1 MKKVI
6 LFLFSLFFFCY
17 SVYADD
23 FDITGEYVTLYNM
36 NEDTL
41 LYSKNDT
48 KKTSIASLTKM
59 MTTLVAIEEI
69 DNLDKIVTIKEK
81 DFEGIVGY
89 SKAGFKVGDK
99 VTYRDLLYGIILPS
113 GADAVNAVVNNTLG
127 YDKFIKKMNETAK
140 KIGMNDTSYANPIGK
155 DDENNYSTS
164 NDLAKLL
171 KYALK
176 NKTFKTIFT
185 TKNYKTS
192 NGLNLESTVNRYEN
206 ILNTNEIKGAKS
218 GFTKDAGRCLASIT
232 TLNNVD
238 YLLVVINSSTTSPY
252 NAIKDTIT
260 ILKGIRDKY
269 EAHHK
274 VKITDEA
281 IKAAVELSSR
291 YINDRYLPDKAIDL
305 MDEAASK
312 VKLASLTAPK
322 EVKKIEEKIGEIVKE
337 KEDAINVQ
345 DFEKAA
351 KLRDKEQKEK
361 EKLEK
366 VKLEWEQKNQIKET
380 KVTEEDIA
388 GIVSNWTGVP
398 VVKLTEAEADKLKN
412 LEAELHK
419 RVIGQDEAIVAVAKA
434 IRRGR
439 VGLKDPNR
447 PIGSFLFLGPTGVGK
462 TELSKA
468 LAESL
473 FGNEDAMIRIDMS
486 EYMEGHSV
494 SKLIGSPPG
503 YVGFDDGGQLTE
515 KIRRKPYSVILFDEI
530 EKAHPDVMNMLLQ
543 ILDDGRLTDAQGR
556 TVNFK
561 NTVIIMTSNIGAR
574 LITDKTTLGFSAV
587 DKKDETQKEYES
599 IKKDVMGE
607 LKKQFRPEFIN
618 RIDEIIVFH
627 KLNNEDI
634 KQIIDIMINQ
644 VTKRMQE
651 KGYNLEIE
659 DSVKE
664 LIAKKGID
672 TNYGARPLKRA
683 IQNILE
689 DRVAEEILDGNIKQ
703 NKKAIIKAED
713 DKIVIK

>member
-6 LFLFSLFFFCY
+6 FFLFSLFFFCY

-260 ILKGIRDKY
+260 IYDYYNNNYGYKNIINDDIFIKEIPVDFSKEKTYKITGSEDIEKYLKNNTEVTYKYVGSDKVTFNT
-269 EAHHK
+269 K
-274 VKITDEA
+274 KGSKLGVVKIYDGD
-281 IKAAVELSSR
+281 VL
-291 YINDRYLPDKAIDL
+291 
-305 MDEAASK
+305 
-312 VKLASLTAPK
+312 LA
-322 EVKKIEEKIGEIVKE
+322 
-337 KEDAINVQ
+337 
-345 DFEKAA
+345 
-351 KLRDKEQKEK
+351 
-361 EKLEK
+361 
-366 VKLEWEQKNQIKET
+366 
-380 KVTEEDIA
+380 
-388 GIVSNWTGVP
+388 
-398 VVKLTEAEADKLKN
+398 
-412 LEAELHK
+412 
-419 RVIGQDEAIVAVAKA
+419 
-434 IRRGR
+434 
-439 VGLKDPNR
+439 
-447 PIGSFLFLGPTGVGK
+447 
-462 TELSKA
+462 
-468 LAESL
+468 
-473 FGNEDAMIRIDMS
+473 
-486 EYMEGHSV
+486 
-494 SKLIGSPPG
+494 
-503 YVGFDDGGQLTE
+503 
-515 KIRRKPYSVILFDEI
+515 
-530 EKAHPDVMNMLLQ
+530 
-543 ILDDGRLTDAQGR
+543 
-556 TVNFK
+556 
-561 NTVIIMTSNIGAR
+561 TSNVYLENNIEYYPIITYIMIGIAVIFVL
-574 LITDKTTLGFSAV
+574 LIIKI
-587 DKKDETQKEYES
+587 
-599 IKKDVMGE
+599 IKK
-607 LKKQFRPEFIN
+607 KKHHR
-618 RIDEIIVFH
+618 RS
-627 KLNNEDI
+627 K
-634 KQIIDIMINQ
+634 
-644 VTKRMQE
+644 
-651 KGYNLEIE
+651 
-659 DSVKE
+659 
-664 LIAKKGID
+664 
-672 TNYGARPLKRA
+672 
-683 IQNILE
+683 
-689 DRVAEEILDGNIKQ
+689 
-703 NKKAIIKAED
+703 
-713 DKIVIK
+713 